1 MPEEAV
7 RIVLVEDNPGDVY
20 LFGLALKETGLNY
33 ELTVI
38 EDGAKALALVREV
51 ERALPDLIVLDLNLP
66 KNDGVEILE
75 AIRKDQRF
83 DDVPVVVASSSPVS
97 VPMGKEERARVA
109 RFVGKPTELDKF
121 LAMGQ
126 VLKEVL
132 VESRARRDR

>member
-1 MPEEAV
+1 MPDQAV

-20 LFGLALKETGLNY
+20 LFGLALKETRLNF

-38 EDGAKALALVREV
+38 EDGAKALALVSEI
-51 ERALPDLIVLDLNLP
+51 EEGALPDLIVLDLNIP

-75 AIRKDQRF
+75 AIRNNRRL

-97 VPMGKEERARVA
+97 VPMGKAERSRVA

-121 LAMGQ
+121 LAIGQ
-126 VLKEVL
+126 VFKEVL
-132 VESRARRDR
+132 LESRAG